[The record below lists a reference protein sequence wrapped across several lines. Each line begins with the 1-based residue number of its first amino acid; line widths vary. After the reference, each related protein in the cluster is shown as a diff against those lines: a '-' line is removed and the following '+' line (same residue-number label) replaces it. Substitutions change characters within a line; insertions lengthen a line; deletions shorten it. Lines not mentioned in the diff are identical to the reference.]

1 MTVQITRRV
10 KLYFCCQKFCQDG
23 LVEYKLAL
31 DDADRE
37 DIVVTNV
44 LPQIGLTA
52 VRRFRRV
59 CSLHSDSLRRHSVL

>member
-1 MTVQITRRV
+1 M
-10 KLYFCCQKFCQDG
+10 
-23 LVEYKLAL
+23 EYKLAR